1 MEFFIFICSIPKVC
15 LTHFVRMF
23 SFIAILCSTVQQ
35 VLDKTKIN
43 GLIGTNWLWT
53 IHIFITL
60 SEILQTG
67 YIKSC
72 TPLSI

>member
-1 MEFFIFICSIPKVC
+1 
-15 LTHFVRMF
+15 MF

-43 GLIGTNWLWT
+43 GLIDTNWLWT